1 MLWMIYSFI
10 YRFSWN
16 KICLVE
22 F

>member
-1 MLWMIYSFI
+1 MLCMIYSFI
-10 YRFSWN
+10 YRSSWN